1 MPGHGRWFLFIRI
14 LLGVLIIFDQGY
26 LFSHTEGHHEKP
38 GTESGIGIDEKLGQ
52 KVPLDIPFFNE
63 QGRSISL
70 RDIIDKPTILTPVFY
85 SCPDVCG
92 FLLSN
97 LANTLNRLP
106 AKPGEDYI
114 ILSVSFDETESPALA
129 LERKRFYLKMI
140 EKPFPEKA
148 WRFLTGDKES
158 ILRLTD
164 SVGFFFKRKGK
175 NFLHPVALIV
185 LSSDGKITRYLYGTE
200 ILPFD
205 LKMALLEASE
215 GRTGPT
221 ISKVLRFCF
230 SYDPKGR
237 KYVFNTLKITGIVT
251 LTFALS
257 FALFLVWRG
266 KKRTLKKDG
275 P

>member
-1 MPGHGRWFLFIRI
+1 MPGYARWFLFTRI
-14 LLGVLIIFDQGY
+14 LLGVLIILYQGD
-26 LFSHTEGHHEKP
+26 LLSHTEGHHEKP
-38 GTESGIGIDEKLGQ
+38 GTESGIGINEKLGQ
-52 KVPLDIPFFNE
+52 KIPLELTFFDE
-63 QGRSISL
+63 QGRPVTL
-70 RDIIDKPTILTPVFY
+70 REIVNKPTIFTPVFY

-97 LANTLNRLP
+97 LANTINRLP
-106 AKPGEDYI
+106 SKPGEDYI
-114 ILSVSFDETESPALA
+114 VLSVSFDETESPALA
-129 LERKRFYLKMI
+129 LERKKLYLKMI
-140 EKPFPEKA
+140 EKPFPEQA

-164 SVGFFFKRKGK
+164 SAGFFFKREGK
-175 NFLHPVALIV
+175 NFLHPVAIIV
-185 LSSDGKITRYLYGTE
+185 LASDGKITRYLYGTE

-251 LTFALS
+251 ITFALL
-257 FALFLVWRG
+257 FVLFLVWRG
-266 KKRTLKKDG
+266 KKRAFKQG
-275 P
+275 